1 MKRVIYLVILSII
14 IYSYQKLELLDR
26 SNPLDDGRPFVSTI
40 KSDLV
45 TSTTAE
51 LYGLVIDIGDATIT
65 SFGHCWSTSATPTID
80 DMHQADDNY
89 TSSEFVTYVSSLMA
103 LLIKNIIV

>member
-14 IYSYQKLELLDR
+14 IYSCQKLELLDR

-40 KSDLV
+40 KSNLV

-65 SFGHCWSTSATPTID
+65 SIGHCWSTSATPTID